1 MKKSQ
6 KKERL
11 VSGQMPEIEKT
22 GFGEFARRAVTVTLC
37 AVVVI
42 IFARLLI
49 IDELV
54 RLKDC
59 EKERVPA
66 PETAPYLHEE
76 PFENEKGAKEIKWQ
90 DAASHEGVYVRVKGV
105 IASSKNTGKV
115 CFLNFDKDY
124 ENTLTLV
131 IFSSNFKRFPESPE
145 KYYLGKHA
153 VIEGRIKMYKGKPEI
168 ILGSPEQIRVSE

>member
-1 MKKSQ
+1 
-6 KKERL
+6 
-11 VSGQMPEIEKT
+11 MPEIEKT

-49 IDELV
+49 IDELI

-66 PETAPYLHEE
+66 PEAAPAVYEEAHED
-76 PFENEKGAKEIKWQ
+76 EKKPQEIKWQ
-90 DAASHEGVYVRVKGV
+90 DASSHEGGYVRVKGV

-124 ENTLTLV
+124 KNTMTLV
-131 IFSSNFKRFPESPE
+131 IFSSNFKRFPANPE
-145 KYYLGKHA
+145 KHYLGRQ
-153 VIEGRIKMYKGKPEI
+153 VTVEGRVKMYKGKPEI
-168 ILGSPEQIRVSE
+168 ILGSAEQIKAE